1 MLLSRTEREQ
11 RIIELYQQGKTIR
24 EIAQDVHMSFGDI
37 GAIIRKLTG
46 VNGDKEKGEQDK
58 AHISTLSKDSQAF
71 KLFSEGKRPI
81 DVAIALD
88 LKADE
93 INKLYR
99 KYWELNQ
106 LHQLT
111 LVYEKVKHCIP
122 SFLKLH
128 SIIKENKMDEEKDIA
143 NILKNANELPYLE
156 NKVQQLLYD
165 VDALE
170 NKKNNSKTVLS
181 ALQNQ
186 ISAEKD
192 SLKFYESSLNE
203 KIQSIDE
210 AHKKLVQLENIKNNN
225 KDYQQIEKV
234 AELKANDILS
244 NKKAVI
250 LTAVISVL
258 GALRYYPDKQQLL
271 IYDSFYPLNNNNT
284 ADIFAKMMS
293 TSSSTANPGNYP
305 PLQFHHHKVILKMA
319 ENLYDNLIKVAVEN
333 TIYPLQR

>member
-11 RIIELYQQGKTIR
+11 CVIELYKQGKTIR

-93 INKLYR
+93 VNKLYR
-99 KYWELNQ
+99 KYWELIQ

-111 LVYEKVKHCIP
+111 LVYEKIKHCIP

-128 SIIKENKMDEEKDIA
+128 SIIKENKMDEEKDMA

-186 ISAEKD
+186 ISTTKN
-192 SLKFYESSLNE
+192 SLKFY
-203 KIQSIDE
+203 QSALDE

-225 KDYQQIEKV
+225 KDYQRIESIV
-234 AELKANDILS
+234 ERKANDILS
-244 NKKAVI
+244 DKKVI
-250 LTAVISVL
+250 VLAAVISVFA
-258 GALRYYPDKQQLL
+258 ALRDHPYKQQIL
-271 IYDSFYPLNNNNT
+271 IYDSFYPSTNNST
-284 ADIFAKMMS
+284 ADILAKMV
-293 TSSSTANPGNYP
+293 SSPTAANPEKNYLP
-305 PLQFHHHKVILKMA
+305 MPFHHKEIMKIA
-319 ENLYDNLIKVAVEN
+319 EGLYDHLLKAAVNN
-333 TIYPLQR
+333 TIYPLASTSAHQFR